1 MLRRRRR
8 LARSRLWPACLCSTD
23 VRDDQDTYTAAPP
36 VTPTHDDDASM
47 AAMTSPDVDVG
58 DGLYT
63 IHLSGGAPFG
73 FRLSDDEGRLVVS
86 KVCRPT
92 CAIASFF
99 SLLCQCRHRAS
110 KFDPGTYHGRRRRD
124 GLSSQS
130 IGNILYKV
138 QVFSWAG

>member
-23 VRDDQDTYTAAPP
+23 VKDDQDTYTAAPP
-36 VTPTHDDDASM
+36 VTPTHDDDDDDASM
-47 AAMTSPDVDVG
+47 AAVTSPDVDVG

-73 FRLSDDEGRLVVS
+73 FRLSDDDGRLVVS
-86 KVCRPT
+86 KVCT

-99 SLLCQCRHRAS
+99 YSFWQCSHRAA
-110 KFDPGTYHGRRRRD
+110 KFDQGT
-124 GLSSQS
+124 
-130 IGNILYKV
+130 
-138 QVFSWAG
+138 